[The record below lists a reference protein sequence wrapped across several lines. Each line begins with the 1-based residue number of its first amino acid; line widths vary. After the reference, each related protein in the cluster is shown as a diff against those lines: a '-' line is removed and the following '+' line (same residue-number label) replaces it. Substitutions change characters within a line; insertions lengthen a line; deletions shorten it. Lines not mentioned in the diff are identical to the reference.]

1 MMKMKNWFELNKPY
15 QFETND
21 VIGLLNLF
29 NTFAVIRFGLV
40 ASWFGLALAIACV
53 IDDIVEVRRL
63 NLIVLHLSIAIL
75 NLYFL
80 LTLYNFI

>member
-1 MMKMKNWFELNKPY
+1 MKMKNWFELNKPY